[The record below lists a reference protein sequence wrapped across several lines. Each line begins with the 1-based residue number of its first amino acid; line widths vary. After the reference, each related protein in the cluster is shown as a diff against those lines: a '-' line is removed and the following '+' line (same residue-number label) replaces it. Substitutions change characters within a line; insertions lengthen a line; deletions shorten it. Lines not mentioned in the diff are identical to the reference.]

1 MTKPPS
7 LVTVIVID
15 TNFIPRQGL
24 TAHGVGKPSVH
35 SHQIP
40 PLLPPPLLGIMM
52 GLWPI
57 APRDVSVGRTA
68 HMRFL
73 ASIYTPTGNRRLNEL
88 IGFLLCVSAL
98 LLFLALASYSPLD
111 PSLNSASVLT
121 GTHAARNWIGV
132 VGALISDLALQF
144 FGIGAFLLPVF
155 PAMLGMRWFGSRKVQ
170 SPIAKSLGGIWLVM
184 FVPAMLA
191 LLPGHLR
198 WMNVIPIEGLM
209 GRVVGDMLIH
219 YLNVAGAY
227 IVCASVLAV
236 ALYLST
242 AFSFSSIRLW
252 APTRFAWVTALWNRY
267 LDWQE
272 ERAKR
277 RQQKELENR
286 RISKPV
292 VKTQL
297 IPSRQAGAEPTVQA
311 RVAPEPRRTGI
322 ERMLGPEV
330 VEDVPAA
337 TGGILPE
344 SLAAV
349 ESAIDPQVTQRADSD
364 HKAKTTMPRIAG
376 GYKLPSSSLLQRADE
391 QQTVDADELKLL
403 AQVLTEKYAEFDVHG
418 QITQINPG
426 PVVTTFEFKPDAGI
440 KYSRITNLTD
450 DLCLALKAESILIE
464 RMAGKSTVGIQ
475 VPNREREIIWL
486 RENIE
491 SQEFMGQKS
500 KLTMALGKDINGRI
514 VVADLAGMPHLLIAG
529 STGAGKSVAI
539 NAFIMSILYKAT
551 PDQVRLI
558 LVDPK
563 RLELGNYEGVPHLY
577 TPIITEP
584 KLAANALRNAVREM
598 ERRLKLLAAKGVRNI
613 DQYNRL
619 FDSATPS
626 LFEEDSD
633 DKPIPYIVIIIDEL
647 ADLMMLDSS
656 NVEESITRLAQMARA
671 VGIHLVL
678 ATQRPS
684 VDVITG
690 LIKANFPARIS
701 FRVATKVDSRTIL
714 DANGAEALLGKGDM
728 LYLPSGSARV
738 HRLHAPLVTEKEIS
752 AVVEFWKQQGTAEYQ
767 QQFLEVPKDERETS
781 AGGSTGEGSDSGG
794 EDDPLYQDAVK
805 LVVEFGKASTS
816 LLQRRLRI
824 GYGRAAHLIDLME
837 QDGIVGAADGPKPRE
852 VLKRPDWISEI
863 EETAR

>member
-1 MTKPPS
+1 ME
-7 LVTVIVID
+7 
-15 TNFIPRQGL
+15 
-24 TAHGVGKPSVH
+24 
-35 SHQIP
+35 
-40 PLLPPPLLGIMM
+40 
-52 GLWPI
+52 
-57 APRDVSVGRTA
+57 
-68 HMRFL
+68 FL
-73 ASIYTPTGNRRLNEL
+73 ARMFSPTGNRRLNEL

-121 GTHAARNWIGV
+121 GTHVARNWIGV
-132 VGALISDLALQF
+132 VGAVISDLLLQF
-144 FGIGAFLLPVF
+144 FGVGAFLLPVF
-155 PAMLGMRWFGSRKVQ
+155 FSVVGMRWFSSRKIQ
-170 SPIAKSLGGIWLVM
+170 SPVAKTLGGIWLLM
-184 FVPAMLA
+184 FAPALLA

-198 WMNVIPIEGLM
+198 WLNVIPIEGLM
-209 GRVVGDMLIH
+209 GRILGDVLIH
-219 YLNVAGAY
+219 YLNLTGAY

-236 ALYLST
+236 ALYLTT
-242 AFSFSSIRLW
+242 AFSFSTMQLW
-252 APTRFAWVTALWNRY
+252 LPTRFAFATALWNRY
-267 LDWQE
+267 EDWRE
-272 ERAKR
+272 ERIKR
-277 RQQKELENR
+277 SQQKELEKR

-292 VKTQL
+292 VKAQL
-297 IPSRQAGAEPTVQA
+297 IPSRPNAAADPAVQPRA
-311 RVAPEPRRTGI
+311 SEPRRTGI
-322 ERMLGPEV
+322 ERTFEPEV
-330 VEDVPAA
+330 LEQVPAP
-337 TGGILPE
+337 TGGILAESLPE
-344 SLAAV
+344 SSL
-349 ESAIDPQVTQRADSD
+349 EPEVTQRADSD

-376 GYKLPSSSLLQRADE
+376 GYKLPSSSLLQRPDE
-391 QQTVDADELKLL
+391 QQSVDADELKLL

-464 RMAGKSTVGIQ
+464 RMPGKSTVGIQ
-475 VPNREREIIWL
+475 VPNHNREIIWL

-491 SQEFMGQKS
+491 SQEFMGSKS
-500 KLTMALGKDINGRI
+500 RLTMAMGKDINGRI
-514 VVADLAGMPHLLIAG
+514 VTADLNGMPHLLIAG
-529 STGAGKSVAI
+529 STGSGKSVAI

-619 FDSATPS
+619 FDNGGTPS

-714 DANGAEALLGKGDM
+714 DSNGAEALLGKGDM

-738 HRLHAPLVTEKEIS
+738 HRLHAPLVTEKEIA
-752 AVVEFWKQQGTAEYQ
+752 AVVEFWKAQGSAEYQ
-767 QQFLEVPKDERETS
+767 QQFLEAPKDEREA
-781 AGGSTGEGSDSGG
+781 AGHAADGEGSSGEG
-794 EDDPLYQDAVK
+794 GDDPLYQDAVK

-863 EETAR
+863 EETMR

>member
-1 MTKPPS
+1 MDYLAGIFVPS
-7 LVTVIVID
+7 
-15 TNFIPRQGL
+15 
-24 TAHGVGKPSVH
+24 
-35 SHQIP
+35 
-40 PLLPPPLLGIMM
+40 
-52 GLWPI
+52 
-57 APRDVSVGRTA
+57 
-68 HMRFL
+68 
-73 ASIYTPTGNRRLNEL
+73 GNRRLNEL
-88 IGFLLCVSAL
+88 VGFLMCISAL
-98 LLFLALASYSPLD
+98 LLFLALVSYSPLD
-111 PSLNSASVLT
+111 PSWNSASVLT
-121 GTHAARNWIGV
+121 GSHAARNWIGV
-132 VGALISDLALQF
+132 VGAFGADMLLQF
-144 FGIGAFLLPVF
+144 FGVGAFLLVIF
-155 PAMLGMRWFGSRKVQ
+155 PAMLGIRWFRSMKVQ
-170 SPIAKSLGGIWLVM
+170 SPLAKSLGGIWLMM

-191 LLPGHLR
+191 LLPGQMR
-198 WMNVIPIEGLM
+198 WMHVIPIEGLM
-209 GRVVGDMLIH
+209 GRVVGDVMIH
-219 YLNVAGAY
+219 YLNVVGAY
-227 IVCASVLAV
+227 IVCATVLAV

-242 AFSFSSIRLW
+242 AFSFSAIQLW
-252 APTRFAWVTALWNRY
+252 APTRFAFVTALWNRY
-267 LDWQE
+267 KDWQE
-272 ERAKR
+272 ERGKK
-277 RQQKELENR
+277 RQQKELDQR
-286 RISKPV
+286 RMSKPI

-297 IPSRQAGAEPTVQA
+297 ISPRPN
-311 RVAPEPRRTGI
+311 APAPQPAEPRRTGI
-322 ERMLGPEV
+322 ERMLEEEAPKTA
-330 VEDVPAA
+330 PS
-337 TGGILPE
+337 TGGILAEPSAASVAAEPIADPE
-344 SLAAV
+344 
-349 ESAIDPQVTQRADSD
+349 VTERADSG

-376 GYKLPSSSLLQRADE
+376 GYKLPSSSLLQRPDE
-391 QQTVDADELKLL
+391 QQQVDADELKLL
-403 AQVLTEKYAEFDVHG
+403 AQVLTEKYAEFEIHG

-426 PVVTTFEFKPDAGI
+426 PVVTTFEFKPEAGI
-440 KYSRITNLTD
+440 KYSRVTNLSD

-475 VPNREREIIWL
+475 VPNRQREIIWL

-491 SQEFMGQKS
+491 SQEFMGSKS
-500 KLTMALGKDINGRI
+500 KLTMAMGKDINGRI
-514 VVADLAGMPHLLIAG
+514 VTADLAGMPHLLIAG

-539 NAFIMSILYKAT
+539 NAMIMSILYKAT

-619 FDSATPS
+619 FDKGDTPS
-626 LFEEDSD
+626 LFAEDSD
-633 DKPIPYIVIIIDEL
+633 EKPIPYIVIIIDEL

-690 LIKANFPARIS
+690 LIKANFPARVS

-738 HRLHAPLVTEKEIS
+738 HRLHAAFVTEKEIA
-752 AVVEFWKQQGTAEYQ
+752 AVVEFWKAQGLAEYQ
-767 QQFLEVPKDERETS
+767 QEFLAPPKGERE
-781 AGGSTGEGSDSGG
+781 AGSDANGAEGG
-794 EDDPLYQDAVK
+794 ADGESEDDPMYGDAVK

>member
-1 MTKPPS
+1 M
-7 LVTVIVID
+7 D
-15 TNFIPRQGL
+15 Y
-24 TAHGVGKPSVH
+24 
-35 SHQIP
+35 
-40 PLLPPPLLGIMM
+40 
-52 GLWPI
+52 
-57 APRDVSVGRTA
+57 
-68 HMRFL
+68 L
-73 ASIYTPTGNRRLNEL
+73 AAIFVPTSNRRLNEL
-88 IGFLLCVSAL
+88 IGFLMCVSAL
-98 LLFLALASYSPLD
+98 LLSLALMSYSPLD
-111 PSLNSASVLT
+111 PSWNSASVLT
-121 GTHAARNWIGV
+121 GSHAARNWIGV
-132 VGALISDLALQF
+132 VGAYGADLLLQF
-144 FGIGAFLLPVF
+144 FGVGAFLLVVF
-155 PAMLGMRWFGSRKVQ
+155 PATLGVRWFRSSKVQ
-170 SPIAKSLGGIWLVM
+170 SPLAKSLGGIWLMM
-184 FVPAMLA
+184 FVPALLA

-198 WMNVIPIEGLM
+198 WVHVIPIEGLM
-209 GRVVGDMLIH
+209 GRVIGDFMIH
-219 YLNVAGAY
+219 YLNLVGAY
-227 IVCASVLAV
+227 IVCATLLAV
-236 ALYLST
+236 SLYLTT
-242 AFSFSSIRLW
+242 AFSFSSIQVW
-252 APTRFAWVTALWNRY
+252 APTRFAFATALWNRY
-267 LDWQE
+267 LDWKE

-277 RQQKELENR
+277 RQQKELEQR
-286 RISKPV
+286 RISKPI

-297 IPSRQAGAEPTVQA
+297 IQSRPTQQ
-311 RVAPEPRRTGI
+311 VAQEAVSAEPRRTGI
-322 ERMLGPEV
+322 ERMIAEEEARKAP
-330 VEDVPAA
+330 PS
-337 TGGILPE
+337 TGGILAE
-344 SLAAV
+344 SLPAGSTPMQPIA
-349 ESAIDPQVTQRADSD
+349 DPEVTERADSGQ
-364 HKAKTTMPRIAG
+364 KAKTTMPRIAG
-376 GYKLPSSSLLQRADE
+376 GFKLPSSSLLQRPDE
-391 QQTVDADELKLL
+391 QQAVDADELKTL
-403 AQVLTEKYAEFDVHG
+403 AQVLTEKYAEFEVHG

-426 PVVTTFEFKPDAGI
+426 PVVTTFEFKPEAGI
-440 KYSRITNLTD
+440 KYSRITNLCD

-464 RMAGKSTVGIQ
+464 RMPGKSTVGIQ
-475 VPNREREIIWL
+475 VPNRQREIIFL

-491 SQEFMGQKS
+491 SQEFMGSKS
-500 KLTMALGKDINGRI
+500 KLTMAMGKDINGRI
-514 VVADLAGMPHLLIAG
+514 VTADLAGMPHLLIAG

-539 NAFIMSILYKAT
+539 NAMIMSILYKAT

-598 ERRLKLLAAKGVRNI
+598 ERRLKLLASKGVRNI

-619 FDSATPS
+619 FDQGETPS
-626 LFEEDSD
+626 LFEEDSE

-690 LIKANFPARIS
+690 LIKANFPARVS

-738 HRLHAPLVTEKEIS
+738 HRLHAPFVTEKEIA
-752 AVVEFWKQQGTAEYQ
+752 AVVEFWKSQALAEYQ
-767 QQFLEVPKDERETS
+767 QAFLEAPKEEREAAAAG
-781 AGGSTGEGSDSGG
+781 AGGDSGEAGEGQ
-794 EDDPLYQDAVK
+794 DDPMYGEAVK

-863 EETAR
+863 EESMR

>member
-1 MTKPPS
+1 M
-7 LVTVIVID
+7 D
-15 TNFIPRQGL
+15 YL
-24 TAHGVGKPSVH
+24 TTIFV
-35 SHQIP
+35 
-40 PLLPPPLLGIMM
+40 
-52 GLWPI
+52 
-57 APRDVSVGRTA
+57 
-68 HMRFL
+68 
-73 ASIYTPTGNRRLNEL
+73 PTGNRRLNEL
-88 IGFLLCVSAL
+88 IGFLMCVSAL
-98 LLFLALASYSPLD
+98 LLLLALVSYSPLD
-111 PSLNSASVLT
+111 PSWNSASVLT
-121 GTHAARNWIGV
+121 GSHAARNWIGI
-132 VGALISDLALQF
+132 VGAYTADAVLQLL
-144 FGIGAFLLPVF
+144 GVGAFLLIVF
-155 PAMLGMRWFGSRKVQ
+155 PAMLGARWFRSMKVQ
-170 SPIAKSLGGIWLVM
+170 SPLAKSLGAIWLLM

-191 LLPGHLR
+191 LMPGQMR
-198 WMNVIPIEGLM
+198 WMHVIPVEGLL
-209 GRVVGDMLIH
+209 GRVIGDFLIH
-219 YLNVAGAY
+219 YLNLVGAY
-227 IVCASVLAV
+227 IVCATVLAV

-242 AFSFSSIRLW
+242 AFSFSAIQLW
-252 APTRFAWVTALWNRY
+252 APTRFAFVMALWNRY
-267 LDWQE
+267 KDWRQ
-272 ERAKR
+272 ERAHR
-277 RQQKELENR
+277 RQAKELEQR
-286 RISKPV
+286 RMSKPI

-297 IPSRQAGAEPTVQA
+297 IQPRPTSAPQ
-311 RVAPEPRRTGI
+311 VALEPRRTGI
-322 ERMLGPEV
+322 ERMLAEEEPV
-330 VEDVPAA
+330 KAKA
-337 TGGILPE
+337 QTGGILPE
-344 SLAAV
+344 SLPSPEGEAA
-349 ESAIDPQVTQRADSD
+349 DPEVTERGDSGQ
-364 HKAKTTMPRIAG
+364 KAKTTMPRIAAG
-376 GYKLPSSSLLQRADE
+376 GYKLPSSSLLQRPDE
-391 QQTVDADELKLL
+391 HQAVDAEELKLL

-418 QITQINPG
+418 QVSQINPG
-426 PVVTTFEFKPDAGI
+426 PVVTTFEFKPEAGI
-440 KYSRITNLTD
+440 KYSRITNLVD

-475 VPNREREIIWL
+475 VPNRQREIIFL

-491 SQEFMGQKS
+491 SQEFMGSRS
-500 KLTMALGKDINGRI
+500 KLTMAMGKDINGRI
-514 VVADLAGMPHLLIAG
+514 VTADLAGMPHLLIAG

-539 NAFIMSILYKAT
+539 NAMIMSILYKAT

-613 DQYNRL
+613 DQYNKL
-619 FDSATPS
+619 FDQGTPS
-626 LFEEDSD
+626 LFDEESD
-633 DKPIPYIVIIIDEL
+633 EKPIPHIVIIIDEL

-690 LIKANFPARIS
+690 LIKANFPARVS

-738 HRLHAPLVTEKEIS
+738 HRLHAPFVTEKEIA
-752 AVVEFWKQQGTAEYQ
+752 AVVEFWKAQAQAEYIHN
-767 QQFLEVPKDERETS
+767 FLEPPKEERDAAAAANAGEPGEAGET
-781 AGGSTGEGSDSGG
+781 EN
-794 EDDPLYQDAVK
+794 DPMYNDAVR

-863 EETAR
+863 EETMR

>member
-1 MTKPPS
+1 MKYLSQIFAP
-7 LVTVIVID
+7 
-15 TNFIPRQGL
+15 TN
-24 TAHGVGKPSVH
+24 
-35 SHQIP
+35 
-40 PLLPPPLLGIMM
+40 
-52 GLWPI
+52 
-57 APRDVSVGRTA
+57 
-68 HMRFL
+68 
-73 ASIYTPTGNRRLNEL
+73 NRRLNEL
-88 IGFLLCVSAL
+88 VGFLLCISAL

-111 PSLNSASVLT
+111 PSLNSASILT
-121 GTHAARNWIGV
+121 GSRSARNWIGV
-132 VGALISDLALQF
+132 VGALISDLFLQG

-155 PAMLGMRWFGSRKVQ
+155 SAMLGIRWFRSRKIA
-170 SPIAKSLGGIWLVM
+170 SPGAKVLGGVWMLI
-184 FVPAMLA
+184 FVPALLA

-198 WMNVIPIEGLM
+198 WMNAIPIEGLF
-209 GRVVGDMLIH
+209 GRMVGDFLIH
-219 YLNVAGAY
+219 YFNLAGAY

-242 AFSFSSIRLW
+242 AFSFAAMQVW
-252 APTRFAWVTALWNRY
+252 APTRFAFAIALWERWK
-267 LDWQE
+267 DWRE
-272 ERAKR
+272 ARAKKR
-277 RQQKELENR
+277 MQLELEKR
-286 RISKPV
+286 RAAPKPV
-292 VKTQL
+292 ITTQMV
-297 IPSRQAGAEPTVQA
+297 PARPASPPQPRVQEPV
-311 RVAPEPRRTGI
+311 RTGI
-322 ERMLGPEV
+322 DRTFEEENISDAPSSKDSRPEPHAIVPEV
-330 VEDVPAA
+330 TE
-337 TGGILPE
+337 
-344 SLAAV
+344 
-349 ESAIDPQVTQRADSD
+349 RADSTQ
-364 HKAKTTMPRIAG
+364 KPKTTLPRIAAG
-376 GYKLPSSSLLQRADE
+376 GFKLPPSSLLHRPDE
-391 QQTVDADELKLL
+391 QQAIDADELKLL

-426 PVVTTFEFKPDAGI
+426 PVVTTFEFKPEAGI

-491 SQEFMGQKS
+491 STEFLGSKS
-500 KLTMALGKDINGRI
+500 KLTLALGKDINGRI
-514 VVADLAGMPHLLIAG
+514 VTADLNGMPHLLIAG

-539 NAFIMSILYKAT
+539 NAMIMSILYKAT

-598 ERRLKLLAAKGVRNI
+598 ERRLKLLAEKGVRNI
-613 DQYNRL
+613 DQYNKL
-619 FDSATPS
+619 FDENGTPS
-626 LFEEDSD
+626 LFGDGAEER
-633 DKPIPYIVIIIDEL
+633 PLPFIVIIIDEL

-690 LIKANFPARIS
+690 LIKANFPARMS

-714 DANGAEALLGKGDM
+714 DANGAEALLGRGDM

-738 HRLHAPLVTEKEIS
+738 HRLHAPYVTEKEIA
-752 AVVEFWKQQGTAEYQ
+752 AVVEFWRSQGLAEYEEK
-767 QQFLEVPKDERETS
+767 FLQAPKEERES
-781 AGGSTGEGSDSGG
+781 GSLGAGDEVDGEAAN
-794 EDDPLYQDAVK
+794 DPLYEDAVK

-837 QDGIVGAADGPKPRE
+837 RDGIVGAADGPKPRE
-852 VLKRPDWISEI
+852 VLKRPDWLSEV
-863 EETAR
+863 EESLR